1 MRDINFVGREKELN
15 DFDNFLTAKEKG
27 VFVVIGEIGIGKTAL
42 MKELSNRVKPKEDV
56 IIGFYKL
63 PGVVAAH
70 TPFVEV
76 LADLLSRIEERD
88 KSEGTT
94 TFKHIGDAIEEVLK
108 RRKSGFVKAL
118 LKDVSKDLKL
128 DATLKFLGRIW
139 KETKT
144 GSAIEL
150 AEETIAQHKQEFT
163 DFYLDLL
170 GALVQKTN
178 KKIVL
183 MIDQFERATKS
194 SIDFFLS
201 VVRRLP
207 KDVYMVTSFKIG
219 EEARHYEEIESE
231 LSYEGCKIA
240 ELKGLSEDEI
250 GEWIRGERGV
260 ELLKPELRKIKK
272 DTGGFPVILNEW
284 ISQSEELNSDKLKG
298 ERKKSLFKFY
308 EKRMDKLDDKTQVF
322 ARKLSVLL
330 QPLTLEE
337 YTRLVKEDGF
347 TKEECDNHIR
357 RLTQAQI
364 FSADAERWFKHEL
377 MQEYVRDEN
386 VGDELRKS
394 YHENAAIFF
403 EELYKNAIEK
413 REKVN
418 FAIALGCA
426 YHFHHAGLHEKSY
439 SFNSSLAKFSF
450 DTGSLDVAEE
460 CYIRAIEDAKELGN
474 DEGIAIQRG
483 NLARIYDIWGRLDD
497 ALETYQELYDYFKE
511 KEDRGNEAVALHLIG
526 MIHYLKGDYEK
537 ALEKYKKSLE
547 IKEELGNR
555 SGIAQTLHQIGMIH
569 QDKGD
574 YEKALEKYNKSLE
587 IEEEIE
593 DKSGIAK
600 TLLQIG
606 NIHYLK
612 GDYEKAL
619 EKYNKSL
626 EIKEEIGDRSGIAQ
640 TLHQIGNIHQA
651 KGEYEKA
658 LENYNKSLEIEEEIG
673 DKRGIAQ
680 TLHQIGMIHQDK
692 GEYEKALDK
701 YNESLEIEEKI
712 GNRSGIAL
720 SLGQIGKIKHRQKK
734 YHEAILA
741 LTTAASLFKELVS
754 PYFETAKK
762 DLASIKEEIGED
774 KFKEIMQELE
784 K

>member
-15 DFDNFLTAKEKG
+15 DFDNFLTAKGKG
-27 VFVVIGEIGIGKTAL
+27 VFVVIGEIGIGKTLL

-94 TFKHIGDAIEEVLK
+94 TFKHISDAIEEVLK

-170 GALVQKTN
+170 GALARKTN
-178 KKIVL
+178 KKLVF

-201 VVRRLP
+201 VVRGLP
-207 KDVYMVTSFKIG
+207 KSVYMVTSFKIG
-219 EEARHYEEIESE
+219 AEAKHYEEIESE
-231 LSYEGCKIA
+231 LCYEGCKIE

-250 GEWIRGERGV
+250 GEWIRGKRGV
-260 ELLKPELRKIKK
+260 ELLKHELRKIKK

-284 ISQSEELNSDKLKG
+284 SSQSEELNSDELKG

-330 QPLTLEE
+330 QPLTLEG
-337 YTRLVKEDGF
+337 YTRLVKKDGF
-347 TKEECDNHIR
+347 TKEECDNYIR
-357 RLTQAQI
+357 RLIQAQI

-386 VGDELRKS
+386 MGDELGKS

-403 EELYKNAIEK
+403 EELYKNAVESG
-413 REKVN
+413 EKVD
-418 FAIALGCA
+418 FAIALGRA
-426 YHFHHAGLHEKSY
+426 YHFHHAGLHERSY
-439 SFNSSLAKFSF
+439 SYNVALAKFSF
-450 DTGSLDVAEE
+450 GIGSLDIAEE
-460 CYIRAIEDAKELGN
+460 CYVRAIEDAKELG
-474 DEGIAIQRG
+474 DEEGIAIQRG
-483 NLARIYDIWGRLDD
+483 NLANVYYIWGRLDD
-497 ALETYQELYDYFKE
+497 ALNTYQELYDYFRE
-511 KEDRGNEAVALHLIG
+511 KGGGKNEAVALHQIG
-526 MIHYLKGDYEK
+526 NIHYFKGE
-537 ALEKYKKSLE
+537 
-547 IKEELGNR
+547 
-555 SGIAQTLHQIGMIH
+555 
-569 QDKGD
+569 

-587 IEEEIE
+587 INEEIGN
-593 DKSGIAK
+593 KSGIAQ
-600 TLLQIG
+600 TLHQIG
-606 NIHYLK
+606 IIHHAK
-612 GDYEKAL
+612 GEYEKAL

-626 EIKEEIGDRSGIAQ
+626 GIKEEIGDKQ
-640 TLHQIGNIHQA
+640 
-651 KGEYEKA
+651 
-658 LENYNKSLEIEEEIG
+658 
-673 DKRGIAQ
+673 
-680 TLHQIGMIHQDK
+680 
-692 GEYEKALDK
+692 
-701 YNESLEIEEKI
+701 
-712 GNRSGIAL
+712 GIAL
-720 SLGQIGKIKHRQKK
+720 TLGQIGRIKHGQKK

-741 LTTAASLFKELVS
+741 LTNAMSLFKELES
-754 PYFETAKK
+754 PYFELAMS

>member
-1 MRDINFVGREKELN
+1 MPDFVGREKELN

-42 MKELSNRVKPKEDV
+42 MKELSNRVKQNEDV

-63 PGVVAAH
+63 PGVVATH

-170 GALVQKTN
+170 GALARKTN
-178 KKIVL
+178 KKAVL

-201 VVRRLP
+201 IVRGLP
-207 KDVYMVTSFKIG
+207 KGTYMVASFKIG
-219 EEARHYEEIESE
+219 AEARHYEEIESE

-260 ELLKPELRKIKK
+260 ELLKPELRKIRK

-308 EKRMDKLDDKTQVF
+308 EKRMDKLGDKTQVF

-330 QPLTLEE
+330 QPLTLEG

-357 RLTQAQI
+357 GLTQAQI

-386 VGDELRKS
+386 MGDELRKI
-394 YHENAAIFF
+394 YHENAALFF
-403 EELYKNAIEK
+403 EELYKNAVESE
-413 REKVN
+413 EKVD
-418 FAIALGCA
+418 FVIARGCA

-439 SFNSSLAKFSF
+439 SHNASLAKFFF

-460 CYIRAIEDAKELGN
+460 CYVRAIEDAKELG
-474 DEGIAIQRG
+474 DGEGIAIQRG
-483 NLARIYDIWGRLDD
+483 NLANVYRIWGRLDD
-497 ALETYQELYDYFKE
+497 ALETYQELYDYFKDNGDM
-511 KEDRGNEAVALHLIG
+511 KNEATALHQIG
-526 MIHYLKGDYEK
+526 NIHQGKGEYEK
-537 ALEKYKKSLE
+537 ALEKYNKSLE
-547 IKEELGNR
+547 IEEELGNR
-555 SGIAQTLHQIGMIH
+555 SGIAQTLHQIG
-569 QDKGD
+569 
-574 YEKALEKYNKSLE
+574 
-587 IEEEIE
+587 
-593 DKSGIAK
+593 
-600 TLLQIG
+600 

-619 EKYNKSL
+619 ENYNKSL
-626 EIKEEIGDRSGIAQ
+626 EIKEEIGDKQGIAQ
-640 TLHQIGNIHQA
+640 TLHQIGMIHHD
-651 KGEYEKA
+651 KGDYEKA
-658 LENYNKSLEIEEEIG
+658 LENYNKSLEIKEKIG
-673 DKRGIAQ
+673 DKQ
-680 TLHQIGMIHQDK
+680 
-692 GEYEKALDK
+692 
-701 YNESLEIEEKI
+701 
-712 GNRSGIAL
+712 GIAL
-720 SLGQIGKIKHRQKK
+720 TLGQIGRIKHRQKK

-741 LTTAASLFKELVS
+741 LTTAASLFKELGS
-754 PYFETAKK
+754 PYFETAMK

-774 KFKEIMQELE
+774 EFNEILQELE

>member
-42 MKELSNRVKPKEDV
+42 MKELSNRVKQKEDV

-63 PGVVAAH
+63 PGVVATH
-70 TPFVEV
+70 TPFVDV
-76 LADLLSRIEERD
+76 LADLLSTIEERD

-94 TFKHIGDAIEEVLK
+94 TFKHIGDAVEEVFK
-108 RRKSGFVKAL
+108 RRKSGFIKSL
-118 LKDVSKDLKL
+118 LKDVSKN
-128 DATLKFLGRIW
+128 LKFDETFNFLDRIW
-139 KETKT
+139 KETKKIP
-144 GSAIEL
+144 AIEL
-150 AEETIAQHKQEFT
+150 AEETIAQHKQEFA

-178 KKIVL
+178 KKAVL

-201 VVRRLP
+201 VVRGLP
-207 KDVYMVTSFKIG
+207 KDVYIVTSFKIG
-219 EEARHYEEIESE
+219 AEARHYEEIESE

-250 GEWIRGERGV
+250 GEWIRRERGV
-260 ELLKPELRKIKK
+260 ELLKPELRKLRKES
-272 DTGGFPVILNEW
+272 GGFPVVLNEW
-284 ISQSEELNSDKLKG
+284 ISQSEDLNLDELKG

-308 EKRMDKLDDKTQVF
+308 EKRMNKLDDKTQVF

-330 QPLTLEE
+330 QPLTLGE

-347 TKEECDNHIR
+347 TKEECDNCIR
-357 RLTQAQI
+357 RLIQARI
-364 FSADAERWFKHEL
+364 FSKDEERWFKHEL

-386 VGDELRKS
+386 IGDELRRS
-394 YHENAAIFF
+394 YHENAAMFF
-403 EELYKNAIEK
+403 DELYKNAIESG
-413 REKVN
+413 EKVD
-418 FAIALGCA
+418 FVIALGRA

-439 SFNSSLAKFSF
+439 SHNSSLAKFSF

-460 CYIRAIEDAKELGN
+460 CYLRAIEDAKKLG
-474 DEGIAIQRG
+474 DEEGIAIQRG
-483 NLARIYDIWGRLDD
+483 NLARVYYIWGRFDD
-497 ALETYQELYDYFKE
+497 ALNILKELYDYFRE
-511 KEDRGNEAVALHLIG
+511 KGGGKNEAVSLHLIG
-526 MIHYLKGDYEK
+526 NIHYLKGEYEK
-537 ALEKYKKSLE
+537 ALEKYNKSLE
-547 IKEELGNR
+547 ISEEIGDK

-574 YEKALEKYNKSLE
+574 YEKALDNYNKSLEIKEELGDKLGIAHSLHGVGMIHQDKGDYEKALEKFNKSLE
-587 IEEEIE
+587 IEEEIG
-593 DKSGIAK
+593 DKSGVAQ
-600 TLLQIG
+600 LLHQIG
-606 NIHYLK
+606 MIHQAEEE
-612 GDYEKAL
+612 YEKAL

-626 EIKEEIGDRSGIAQ
+626 EIKEELGDKSGIAK
-640 TLHQIGNIHQA
+640 TLHQIGNIHYL
-651 KGEYEKA
+651 KREYEKA
-658 LENYNKSLEIEEEIG
+658 LEKYNESLEIEEEIG
-673 DKRGIAQ
+673 DKRGIAL
-680 TLHQIGMIHQDK
+680 TLEQIG
-692 GEYEKALDK
+692 
-701 YNESLEIEEKI
+701 
-712 GNRSGIAL
+712 R
-720 SLGQIGKIKHRQKK
+720 IKHGQKK

-741 LTTAASLFKELVS
+741 FATAASLFKELES
-754 PYFETAKK
+754 PYFEMAKR